1 MSTSPLSAVSP
12 NLVSFDYEVRGEK
25 FGYKFTRHFGDR
37 EEARPPSKM
46 RVHVALLASRGAKA
60 LGSAVAFSF
69 PLCGYA
75 QDDWSSGEAMRF
87 LSR

>member
-1 MSTSPLSAVSP
+1 MSTSSLSEVSP
-12 NLVSFDYEVRGEK
+12 DLVSFDYEVRGEK
-25 FGYKFTRHFGDR
+25 FGYEFTRHFGDR
-37 EEARPPSKM
+37 EEVGPPSEI
-46 RVHVALLASRGAKA
+46 RVHVALLASRGPEA
-60 LGSAVAFSF
+60 LGSAVSFSF